1 MITPATALPSGGI
14 SEVKDAPISNTGA
27 ALASQEVFLQ
37 LLVAQ
42 LQNQNPLNPMD
53 GMEFVTQL
61 AQFSQLEQ
69 LTLIH
74 QQVGT
79 LVQRLSP
86 GQDSVANSDATPK
99 SGT

>member
-1 MITPATALPSGGI
+1 MTTPVAALPSGAMP
-14 SEVKDAPISNTGA
+14 EAKDAATPTTGA
-27 ALASQEVFLQ
+27 TLASQEVFLQ

-69 LTLIH
+69 LTLIR
-74 QQVGT
+74 QQVGN
-79 LVQRLSP
+79 LAQLLSP
-86 GQDSVANSDATPK
+86 SQNSAASSDAAPK
-99 SGT
+99 LSV